1 MKIIQKLVM
10 LVALMGFLHL
20 GAAADDDNQNGDE
33 KMVYSISDKLVIEQ
47 KLSNNKEELKNL
59 DNGLNAA
66 RRYLSFIDEEISTP
80 QVKNNEE
87 TRAKWVNIKEDRQ
100 KKYESSIHEYNQKA
114 QALTAEI
121 SKDQKIL
128 KAYPITDADRN
139 SITDADRN
147 SINDT
152 DRNLMVAWD
161 NKYTIAGITALATA
175 LLLGYAYSGPSKNKA
190 QSDDTTKDLAAVIGQ
205 LMIENPDAT
214 QEELVE
220 FAVQL
225 LGAQHDR
232 AVIQVMVE
240 QQLASI

>member
-121 SKDQKIL
+121 SKDEKFL
-128 KAYPITDADRN
+128 KNHPIT
-139 SITDADRN
+139 
-147 SINDT
+147 DT

-175 LLLGYAYSGPSKNKA
+175 LLLGYAYSGPSKNKV
-190 QSDDTTKDLAAVIGQ
+190 QSDDMTKDLAAVIGQ